1 MHQVSHAWYSNWR
14 QSTHTY
20 PGDINDEN
28 DEKKNL
34 NFKNRKT
41 VVLDRE
47 EEEN

>member
-1 MHQVSHAWYSNWR
+1 MHQVSHAWY
-14 QSTHTY
+14 STHTY